1 MSDELK
7 KYIEYLLEYFKEQQS
22 GEIDELSRPRTF
34 EEIYGYTSVE
44 SSLIEMLVDT
54 YYKK

>member
-1 MSDELK
+1 MSNELK
-7 KYIEYLLEYFKEQQS
+7 KYIEYLLDYFKEQQS

-34 EEIYGYTSVE
+34 EEIYGYTSE
-44 SSLIEMLVDT
+44 ENSLIELLVNT